1 MPPTRARHRR
11 SAKVRVILG
20 VVVLAVSGAVIAAA
34 AGADD
39 GPGYRLATV
48 TTDSTQQVLDEVG
61 VIEPVSQV
69 SVSFPA
75 NGTVATVD
83 VATGDTVAV
92 GDVLATLDPTSL
104 ERALHDAQSTL
115 AQAEL
120 RLERA
125 LNGEDVGS
133 AGGAPTVTGVAMT
146 VDGEDVD
153 VQLASATAEDPE
165 LRAAQ
170 EAVLA
175 AQRQVDEDLAAA
187 DEALAD
193 AEVLC
198 AWADEETGTGSDS
211 GTDSA
216 DDTTDDTEA
225 IQACR
230 DALDTVLV
238 AQQTV
243 AASQQA
249 LADAATAL
257 DELLAERAASLD
269 APTNSPQAP
278 SGVGNEP
285 SSGSSPTGPSTGDT
299 TSSPSSADLIA
310 YQAAVDAAEAD
321 VAVATQAIA
330 QSTIVSPIDGTVV
343 SVGLEPGAEVSAASA
358 DQAIV
363 VAGDGGYEVTTT
375 VSVSEL
381 PALEVGQAVSVS
393 PDGRD
398 VQLEGEIVAIG
409 VAATDGTTGYPVT
422 IALDEAADAALRNG
436 AIASVAI
443 TTAGANDTLVVPTSA
458 VTVDGNTATVMAYDG
473 ADTTEVTVEVG
484 AIGST
489 WTEIRSGL
497 EAGQQVVLADLSEP
511 LPGTAT
517 ESNATD
523 GAVTFQGGPPG
534 GFVGGPPGG

>member
-1 MPPTRARHRR
+1 MPPTRTRRGR
-11 SAKVRVILG
+11 SAKVRVVVG
-20 VVVLAVSGAVIAAA
+20 VVVLAVTGAVIVAT
-34 AGADD
+34 AGAGD
-39 GPGYRLATV
+39 GPDYRLATV

-61 VIEPVSQV
+61 VIEPVSQA

-75 NGTVATVD
+75 SGAVATVD
-83 VATGDTVAV
+83 VAAGDAVTV

-104 ERALHDAQSTL
+104 ARALHDAQSTL

-133 AGGAPTVTGVAMT
+133 AGGAPTGIGVSMT
-146 VDGEDVD
+146 VDGDDVE

-193 AEVLC
+193 AEVMC
-198 AWADEETGTGSDS
+198 AWADDETGTGSDP
-211 GTDSA
+211 GTDTA
-216 DDTTDDTEA
+216 DDTDA
-225 IQACR
+225 IKACR
-230 DALDTVLV
+230 DALDVVLV

-249 LADAATAL
+249 LVDAATAL
-257 DELLAERAASLD
+257 DDLLAERAAALD
-269 APTNSPQAP
+269 TPTTSPQVP

-285 SSGSSPTGPSTGDT
+285 STGSSPTGPSTGDT

-321 VAVATQAIA
+321 VAVATQAITQA
-330 QSTIVSPIDGTVV
+330 TIVSPIDGTVV
-343 SVGLEPGAEVSAASA
+343 SVGLEPGDEVSAASA

-363 VAGDGGYEVTTT
+363 VAGDGGYEVTTM

-422 IALDEAADAALRNG
+422 IALVQADDAALRNG

-458 VTVDGNTATVMAYDG
+458 VTVDGNTATVTAYDG
-473 ADTTEVTVEVG
+473 TDTREVTVEVG

-489 WTEIRSGL
+489 WTEVRNGL

-517 ESNATD
+517 ESNDTD
-523 GAVTFQGGPPG
+523 GGGGFQGGPPG
-534 GFVGGPPGG
+534 GFGGGPPGG

>member
-1 MPPTRARHRR
+1 MPPTRTRHRR

-198 AWADEETGTGSDS
+198 AWADDETGTGSDS
-211 GTDSA
+211 GTDTA
-216 DDTTDDTEA
+216 DDAAA
-225 IQACR
+225 IEACR

-257 DELLAERAASLD
+257 DELLAERAASPRCPD
-269 APTNSPQAP
+269 
-278 SGVGNEP
+278 
-285 SSGSSPTGPSTGDT
+285 
-299 TSSPSSADLIA
+299 
-310 YQAAVDAAEAD
+310 
-321 VAVATQAIA
+321 
-330 QSTIVSPIDGTVV
+330 
-343 SVGLEPGAEVSAASA
+343 
-358 DQAIV
+358 DQ
-363 VAGDGGYEVTTT
+363 
-375 VSVSEL
+375 
-381 PALEVGQAVSVS
+381 P
-393 PDGRD
+393 
-398 VQLEGEIVAIG
+398 
-409 VAATDGTTGYPVT
+409 
-422 IALDEAADAALRNG
+422 
-436 AIASVAI
+436 
-443 TTAGANDTLVVPTSA
+443 AGAVRRWQRA
-458 VTVDGNTATVMAYDG
+458 
-473 ADTTEVTVEVG
+473 EQRE
-484 AIGST
+484 
-489 WTEIRSGL
+489 
-497 EAGQQVVLADLSEP
+497 LADRS
-511 LPGTAT
+511 
-517 ESNATD
+517 
-523 GAVTFQGGPPG
+523 QHW
-534 GFVGGPPGG
+534 

>member
-1 MPPTRARHRR
+1 MPPARTGHRR
-11 SAKVRVILG
+11 SVKVRVILG
-20 VVVLAVSGAVIAAA
+20 VVVLAVSGAVIAAS

-69 SVSFPA
+69 GVSFPA
-75 NGTVATVD
+75 SGTVATVE
-83 VATGDTVAV
+83 VAAGDTVAI

-104 ERALHDAQSTL
+104 ERALHDAQATL
-115 AQAEL
+115 AQAEV

-133 AGGAPTVTGVAMT
+133 VGGAPTGTAIAMT
-146 VDGEDVD
+146 VDGEDLD

-187 DEALAD
+187 NEALAD
-193 AEVLC
+193 AEALC
-198 AWADEETGTGSDS
+198 GWADDETGGGPDS
-211 GTDSA
+211 GTDTA
-216 DDTTDDTEA
+216 DDDAA
-225 IQACR
+225 IEACR
-230 DALDTVLV
+230 DALDAVLM

-249 LADAATAL
+249 LADAATDL
-257 DELLAERAASLD
+257 DELLAERAAALET
-269 APTNSPQAP
+269 PTTSPQVP
-278 SGVGNEP
+278 SGGGNQP
-285 SSGSSPTGPSTGDT
+285 SDGSAETGPSTGAA

-321 VAVATQAIA
+321 VAVATQAITQA
-330 QSTIVSPIDGTVV
+330 TIVSPIDGTVA
-343 SVGLEPGAEVSAASA
+343 SVGLEPGDEVSAASA

-381 PALEVGQAVSVS
+381 PDLEVGQAVLVS

-398 VQLEGEIVAIG
+398 VQLEGEIVAVG

-422 IALDEAADAALRNG
+422 IALVEPADTALRNG
-436 AIASVAI
+436 AIASLAI
-443 TTAGANDTLVVPTSA
+443 TTAGANETLVVPTSA
-458 VTVDGNTATVMAYDG
+458 VTVDGSTATVTAYDG
-473 ADTTEVTVEVG
+473 ADVTEVTVEVG
-484 AIGST
+484 AIGSI

-517 ESNATD
+517 ESNDTD
-523 GAVTFQGGPPG
+523 GTVTFPGGPPG

>member
-1 MPPTRARHRR
+1 M
-11 SAKVRVILG
+11 
-20 VVVLAVSGAVIAAA
+20 
-34 AGADD
+34 
-39 GPGYRLATV
+39 
-48 TTDSTQQVLDEVG
+48 
-61 VIEPVSQV
+61 
-69 SVSFPA
+69 
-75 NGTVATVD
+75 
-83 VATGDTVAV
+83 
-92 GDVLATLDPTSL
+92 
-104 ERALHDAQSTL
+104 
-115 AQAEL
+115 
-120 RLERA
+120 
-125 LNGEDVGS
+125 
-133 AGGAPTVTGVAMT
+133 
-146 VDGEDVD
+146 
-153 VQLASATAEDPE
+153 
-165 LRAAQ
+165 
-170 EAVLA
+170 
-175 AQRQVDEDLAAA
+175 
-187 DEALAD
+187 
-193 AEVLC
+193 
-198 AWADEETGTGSDS
+198 
-211 GTDSA
+211 
-216 DDTTDDTEA
+216 
-225 IQACR
+225 
-230 DALDTVLV
+230 
-238 AQQTV
+238 
-243 AASQQA
+243 
-249 LADAATAL
+249 
-257 DELLAERAASLD
+257 
-269 APTNSPQAP
+269 
-278 SGVGNEP
+278 
-285 SSGSSPTGPSTGDT
+285 
-299 TSSPSSADLIA
+299 
-310 YQAAVDAAEAD
+310 
-321 VAVATQAIA
+321 
-330 QSTIVSPIDGTVV
+330 
-343 SVGLEPGAEVSAASA
+343 GLEPGDEVSAASA